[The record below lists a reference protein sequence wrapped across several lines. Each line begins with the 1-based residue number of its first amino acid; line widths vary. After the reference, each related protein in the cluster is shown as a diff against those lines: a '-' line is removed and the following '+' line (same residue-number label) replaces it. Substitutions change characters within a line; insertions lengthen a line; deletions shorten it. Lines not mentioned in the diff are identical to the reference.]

1 MNPFFQARF
10 HVEQGH
16 HRIQESF
23 VLEKL
28 VHKARVHQVFK
39 HLGLDSLTPLK
50 GLFQKILETHASSYP
65 VEKMWMRS
73 E

>member
-1 MNPFFQARF
+1 MNSFFQTRF

-16 HRIQESF
+16 YRIQEF
-23 VLEKL
+23 LILEKL
-28 VHKARVHQVFK
+28 VHEARVHQVFK
-39 HLGLDSLTPLK
+39 HLRFDSLSPLK

-65 VEKMWMRS
+65 VENMWMRS